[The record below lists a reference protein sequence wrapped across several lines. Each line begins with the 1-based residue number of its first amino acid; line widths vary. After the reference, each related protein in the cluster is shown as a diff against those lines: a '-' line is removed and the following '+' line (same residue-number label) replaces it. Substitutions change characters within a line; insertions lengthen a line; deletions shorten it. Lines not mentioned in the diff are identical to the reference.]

1 MSRTSDEFMPKMEAT
16 AESGRKMTVT
26 MVKA

>member
-16 AESGRKMTVT
+16 AERGRKMAVT